1 MYRDAVYTWMT
12 EQALRE
18 IYLKPFQMLVED
30 YGATALMSSYN
41 RIGAVWAGGS
51 EALLTSILRDEWGF
65 HGAVVTDYSDHQN
78 YMNGDQS
85 LRAGGSLWMD
95 GWLSNGAF
103 FCETSS
109 NTYMQQ
115 LRRAAKNVIYMYLNA
130 RAVNQDYAQTVDA
143 SILKPA
149 TIPNFAWWKCVL
161 GAVDVVV
168 VLLFALS
175 VRAVA
180 KDKKRKGENGGI

>member
-1 MYRDAVYTWMT
+1 MCGKTVEGAKQAGIYMYVKHFICNDGESGMYRDAVY
-12 EQALRE
+12 
-18 IYLKPFQMLVED
+18 
-30 YGATALMSSYN
+30 
-41 RIGAVWAGGS
+41 
-51 EALLTSILRDEWGF
+51 
-65 HGAVVTDYSDHQN
+65 
-78 YMNGDQS
+78 
-85 LRAGGSLWMD
+85 
-95 GWLSNGAF
+95 
-103 FCETSS
+103 
-109 NTYMQQ
+109 
-115 LRRAAKNVIYMYLNA
+115 A